1 VARNF
6 FATKTRRHKES
17 QRNTIKGKYIMEK
30 RIYNFS
36 AGPAV
41 LPEEVLL
48 EAQKELFA
56 LPGVGMSILE
66 ISHRSKTFDAIH
78 AEAKEGIKKLLNVPD
93 NYSILFLQG
102 GASLQFSM
110 VPLNLMPPKNKAD
123 YISTGS
129 WSKKAIKE
137 AKRVGIVNIAATTEE
152 GEGENKYF
160 KRIPKQSELKL
171 DPDAAYVHFTSNNTI
186 YGTEWQTE
194 PEVGN
199 VPLVCDASSDILS
212 KPIDVNK
219 YGLIYAGAQK
229 NIGPSGVVLVIIRQ
243 DLLERSQDS
252 LHTMLNYKIQ
262 AENDSLYNTPNTF
275 GIYIIKLVT
284 KYLLS
289 NGGLEKMYEINK
301 KKAKLLY
308 DAIDNSNGFYKG
320 HAEKDSRSLMNVTFN
335 LATPELEKKL
345 IDEATKAGF
354 SGLKGHRSV
363 GGLRASIYNAFPVK
377 GVEDLV
383 TFMSDFQ
390 KRNV

>member
-1 VARNF
+1 
-6 FATKTRRHKES
+6 
-17 QRNTIKGKYIMEK
+17 MEN

-48 EAQKELFA
+48 EAQKDLFA

-66 ISHRSKTFDAIH
+66 ISHRSKTYDAIH
-78 AEAKEGIKKLLNVPD
+78 QEAKEGLKKLLDIPD
-93 NYSILFLQG
+93 DYAILFLQG

-123 YISTGS
+123 YILTGS
-129 WSKKAIKE
+129 WSKKAMKE
-137 AKRVGIVNIAATTEE
+137 AKRVGTVNIAATTEE
-152 GEGENKYF
+152 GEGDKKYF
-160 KRIPKQSELKL
+160 KRIPKQNELKL

-186 YGTEWQTE
+186 FGTQWQTE

-199 VPLVCDASSDILS
+199 VPLVCDASSDILH
-212 KPIDVNK
+212 KKIDVRK

-229 NIGPSGVVLVIIRQ
+229 NMGPSGVTLVIVRK

-252 LHTMLNYKIQ
+252 LHTMLNYKIH

-284 KYLLS
+284 KWLLGL
-289 NGGLEKMYEINK
+289 GGLDEMYKINK
-301 KKAKLLY
+301 KKAQLLY
-308 DAIDNSNGFYKG
+308 DCIDQSGGFYKG

-335 LATPELEKKL
+335 LATEELEKKL
-345 IDEATKAGF
+345 ISEATKAGF
-354 SGLKGHRSV
+354 DGLKGHRSV

-377 GVEDLV
+377 GVEALV
-383 TFMSDFQ
+383 DFMKDFQ
-390 KRNV
+390 KRNG

>member
-1 VARNF
+1 
-6 FATKTRRHKES
+6 
-17 QRNTIKGKYIMEK
+17 MEN

-48 EAQKELFA
+48 EAQKDLFA

-66 ISHRSKTFDAIH
+66 ISHRSRTYDAIH
-78 AEAKEGIKKLLNVPD
+78 QEAKEGLKKLLDIPD
-93 NYSILFLQG
+93 DYAILFLQG

-123 YISTGS
+123 YILTGS
-129 WSKKAIKE
+129 WSKKAMKE
-137 AKRVGIVNIAATTEE
+137 ANRVGTVNIAATTEE
-152 GEGENKYF
+152 GEGEKKYF
-160 KRIPKQSELKL
+160 KRIPKQNELNL

-186 YGTEWQTE
+186 FGTQWQTE

-199 VPLVCDASSDILS
+199 VPLVCDASSDILH
-212 KPIDVNK
+212 KKIDVRK

-229 NIGPSGVVLVIIRQ
+229 NMGPAGVTLVIIRK

-252 LHTMLNYKIQ
+252 LHTMVNYKIH

-284 KYLLS
+284 KWLL
-289 NGGLEKMYEINK
+289 NLGGLDAMYEINK
-301 KKAKLLY
+301 KKAQIIY
-308 DAIDNSNGFYKG
+308 DCIDESGGFYKG

-335 LATPELEKKL
+335 LATEELEKKL
-345 IDEATKAGF
+345 ISEATKAGF
-354 SGLKGHRSV
+354 DGLKGHRSV
-363 GGLRASIYNAFPVK
+363 GGLRASIYNAFPLK
-377 GVEDLV
+377 GVEALV
-383 TFMSDFQ
+383 DFMKDFQ
-390 KRNV
+390 KRNG